1 MQSHRT
7 CLPPKWGH
15 WGKRL
20 RSYGER
26 VTRLTTPFNDFIDD
40 LSAWIDSAWFVW
52 IALGITIALV
62 IVIVAVTKVRARA
75 RARVPQYRRRE
86 S

>member
-1 MQSHRT
+1 MARI
-7 CLPPKWGH
+7 
-15 WGKRL
+15 
-20 RSYGER
+20 
-26 VTRLTTPFNDFIDD
+26 TTPFDSFVDD

-52 IALGITIALV
+52 VALAAALALTVV
-62 IVIVAVTKVRARA
+62 IVVVTKVRARA

>member
-1 MQSHRT
+1 MARI
-7 CLPPKWGH
+7 
-15 WGKRL
+15 
-20 RSYGER
+20 
-26 VTRLTTPFNDFIDD
+26 TTPFDSFVDD

-52 IALGITIALV
+52 VALAAALAITVV
-62 IVIVAVTKVRARA
+62 IVVVTKVRARA

>member
-1 MQSHRT
+1 MTRN
-7 CLPPKWGH
+7 
-15 WGKRL
+15 L
-20 RSYGER
+20 R
-26 VTRLTTPFNDFIDD
+26 PFDSFMTD

-52 IALGITIALV
+52 IALAAAIALV
-62 IVIVAVTKVRARA
+62 IVVVTVSKARMRA